1 MVVLQ
6 FFFFYYFFHFFIY
19 KSGMFKKLFS
29 VEWNVQ
35 SMIQNLIFCK
45 VLKYWNLFL

>member
-6 FFFFYYFFHFFIY
+6 FFLFYYFFHFFIY

-45 VLKYWNLFL
+45 VLKYWNLFP

>member
-6 FFFFYYFFHFFIY
+6 FFLFYYFFHFFIY

-35 SMIQNLIFCK
+35 SMIQNLIFWK
-45 VLKYWNLFL
+45 VLKYWNLFP